1 MCGIKVVYSTE
12 SKPYFL
18 LALPRNTILHDF
30 FYLGLFFFF
39 MTLEKKMLFL
49 NFSPL
54 E

>member
-1 MCGIKVVYSTE
+1 MGFYSIKVVYSTE

-39 MTLEKKMLFL
+39 HDFGKKNAFLEF
-49 NFSPL
+49 
-54 E
+54 